1 MTKEMMIQAMV
12 DSAAKDLEAIKDPY
26 QRGRLALE
34 IARILHTTSAVV
46 SYMEDKTE
54 EKTAEPVKA
63 VVEEPPKPIKVVD
76 VPSDPLGLET
86 TPASSKEETAVND
99 ILEQP
104 SRKEEEA
111 PIAAEATMAAP
122 TKDVLENTPRLHDLN
137 PNAKIAD
144 KLNTAIDPAVPEV
157 KEIDIN
163 SDEWKN
169 KHLAP
174 DEIDAEWT
182 PAMKANKELVTSVM
196 RMKKICIDGLKS
208 GFIKEDWLNARI
220 QEASSR
226 RFMSYKD
233 KGVFSPQVIRLIES
247 YVSGKVTELV
257 KAAKA
262 NKKPAA

>member
-46 SYMEDKTE
+46 SYMEDKT
-54 EKTAEPVKA
+54 AEPVKA
-63 VVEEPPKPIKVVD
+63 VAEEPPKPIKVVD
-76 VPSDPLGLET
+76 VPNDPLGLET
-86 TPASSKEETAVND
+86 TPVSNKEETAVND

-111 PIAAEATMAAP
+111 PIVAEAVP

-144 KLNTAIDPAVPEV
+144 KLNTAINPVVPEA

-182 PAMKANKELVTSVM
+182 PAMKANKELVTSMM
-196 RMKKICIDGLKS
+196 RMKKICVDGLKS

>member
-46 SYMEDKTE
+46 SYMEDKT
-54 EKTAEPVKA
+54 AEPVKA
-63 VVEEPPKPIKVVD
+63 VAEEPPKPIKVVD
-76 VPSDPLGLET
+76 VPNDPLGLET
-86 TPASSKEETAVND
+86 TPVSNKEETAVND

-104 SRKEEEA
+104 SRKEEKA
-111 PIAAEATMAAP
+111 PIAAEAAP

-144 KLNTAIDPAVPEV
+144 KLNTAIDPAVPEA

-182 PAMKANKELVTSVM
+182 PAMKANKELVTSMM
-196 RMKKICIDGLKS
+196 RMKKICVDGLKS

>member
-46 SYMEDKTE
+46 SYMEDN
-54 EKTAEPVKA
+54 TAESVKA
-63 VVEEPPKPIKVVD
+63 VAEEPPKPIKVVD
-76 VPSDPLGLET
+76 VPNDPLGLEA
-86 TPASSKEETAVND
+86 TPVSNKEEATVND

-111 PIAAEATMAAP
+111 PIAAEAAP

-144 KLNTAIDPAVPEV
+144 KLNTAIDPTVPEA

-182 PAMKANKELVTSVM
+182 PAMKANKELVMSMM
-196 RMKKICIDGLKS
+196 RMKKICVDGLKS

>member
-46 SYMEDKTE
+46 SYMEDKT
-54 EKTAEPVKA
+54 AEPVEA
-63 VVEEPPKPIKVVD
+63 VTEEPPKPIKVVD
-76 VPSDPLGLET
+76 VPNDPLGLEA
-86 TPASSKEETAVND
+86 TPVSNKEETAVND

-111 PIAAEATMAAP
+111 PIAAEAAP

-144 KLNTAIDPAVPEV
+144 KLNTAINPAVPEE
-157 KEIDIN
+157 KKIDIN

-182 PAMKANKELVTSVM
+182 PAMKANKELVTSMM
-196 RMKKICIDGLKS
+196 RMKKICVDGLKS

>member
-54 EKTAEPVKA
+54 EKTVEPVKA
-63 VVEEPPKPIKVVD
+63 VAEEPPKPIKVVD
-76 VPSDPLGLET
+76 VPNDPLGLEAT
-86 TPASSKEETAVND
+86 SVSNKEETAVND

-104 SRKEEEA
+104 SRKEEET
-111 PIAAEATMAAP
+111 PIAAEAVP

-144 KLNTAIDPAVPEV
+144 KLNTAIDPAVSEA
-157 KEIDIN
+157 KKIDIN

-182 PAMKANKELVTSVM
+182 PAMKANKELVTSMM
-196 RMKKICIDGLKS
+196 RMKKICVDGLKS

>member
-12 DSAAKDLEAIKDPY
+12 DSAAKNLEAIKDPY

-46 SYMEDKTE
+46 SYMEDKT
-54 EKTAEPVKA
+54 AEPVKA
-63 VVEEPPKPIKVVD
+63 VAEEPPKPIKVVD
-76 VPSDPLGLET
+76 VPNDPLGLEA
-86 TPASSKEETAVND
+86 TPVSNKEETAVND
-99 ILEQP
+99 ILEKP

-111 PIAAEATMAAP
+111 PIAAEAVP

-144 KLNTAIDPAVPEV
+144 KLNTAIDPAVPEA

-182 PAMKANKELVTSVM
+182 PAMKANKELVTSMM
-196 RMKKICIDGLKS
+196 RMKKICVDGLKS

>member
-46 SYMEDKTE
+46 SYMEDKT
-54 EKTAEPVKA
+54 AEPVKA
-63 VVEEPPKPIKVVD
+63 VAEEPTKPIKVVD
-76 VPSDPLGLET
+76 VPNDPLGLEA
-86 TPASSKEETAVND
+86 TPVSNKEETAVND

-111 PIAAEATMAAP
+111 PIAAEATP

-144 KLNTAIDPAVPEV
+144 KLNTAINPAVPEE
-157 KEIDIN
+157 KKIDIN

-182 PAMKANKELVTSVM
+182 PAMKANKELVTSMM
-196 RMKKICIDGLKS
+196 RMKKICVDGLKS

>member
-46 SYMEDKTE
+46 SYMEDKT
-54 EKTAEPVKA
+54 AEPVKA
-63 VVEEPPKPIKVVD
+63 VAEEPPKPIKVVD
-76 VPSDPLGLET
+76 VPNDPLGLEA
-86 TPASSKEETAVND
+86 TPVSNKEETAVND

-111 PIAAEATMAAP
+111 PIAAGAAP

-144 KLNTAIDPAVPEV
+144 KLNTAIDPVVPEA

-182 PAMKANKELVTSVM
+182 PAMKANKELVTSMM
-196 RMKKICIDGLKS
+196 RMKKICVDGLKS

>member
-46 SYMEDKTE
+46 SYMEDN
-54 EKTAEPVKA
+54 TAEPVKA
-63 VVEEPPKPIKVVD
+63 AVEEPPKPIKVVD
-76 VPSDPLGLET
+76 VPNDPLGLEAT
-86 TPASSKEETAVND
+86 SVSNKEEIAVND

-111 PIAAEATMAAP
+111 PIAAEAAP
-122 TKDVLENTPRLHDLN
+122 TKDILENTPRLHDLN

-144 KLNTAIDPAVPEV
+144 KLNTAIDPAVPKA

-182 PAMKANKELVTSVM
+182 PAMKANKELVMSMM
-196 RMKKICIDGLKS
+196 RMKKICVDGLKS